1 MYTNA
6 PGIARAFAKKQP
18 VRGRNIH
25 KSVTPAELNFRGRR
39 AILIY
44 IALDGAAHP
53 SQEVSL
59 LKTKKLLFIL
69 NPRTVGLVPPGPGI
83 DDKEQ
88 LLQLHGRYLLTRWT
102 HPSKTMG
109 NSIARRSADCNSAN
123 LAAVQKISGSAGSA
137 GAFLEKDLAI
147 LPLFVY
153 NTALQ
158 EESYKNNK
166 PSARLLNN

>member
-69 NPRTVGLVPPGPGI
+69 NPRAGRNKPHGPLF
-83 DDKEQ
+83 D
-88 LLQLHGRYLLTRWT
+88 
-102 HPSKTMG
+102 
-109 NSIARRSADCNSAN
+109 A
-123 LAAVQKISGSAGSA
+123 
-137 GAFLEKDLAI
+137 LAI
-147 LPLFVY
+147 LSG
-153 NTALQ
+153 AG
-158 EESYKNNK
+158 
-166 PSARLLNN
+166 